1 MEYFVTTS
9 FCMENRKGYYH
20 SNKLHA
26 FKHEDKTP
34 QAFFNFTI
42 DKPIDMREDLFAISV
57 M

>member
-1 MEYFVTTS
+1 
-9 FCMENRKGYYH
+9 MENRKGYYH

-42 DKPIDMREDLFAISV
+42 DKPIDMMKDLFAISV